1 MPIIKILFFGQLGEQ
16 IGKSSLEMDD
26 VNTTDQVIEALKSQY
41 PILQHHTFQLA
52 LDKEIINENTSVTGG
67 QVLAL
72 LPPYAGG

>member
-16 IGKSSLEMDD
+16 IGKSSLEMND
-26 VNTTDQVIEALKSQY
+26 VNTTDQIIEALKSQY
-41 PILQHHTFQLA
+41 PILQHQTYQLA
-52 LDKEIINENTSVTGG
+52 LDKEIINEHTPVTGG